1 MAEIAHHTVRARGI
15 DVHVTEAG
23 DGPAVLLLHGFPE
36 LAHSWRH
43 QLPALAAAGY
53 RAIAPDLRGF
63 GGTTVTEDPADYAID
78 ALSADVLALL
88 DALGLT
94 EPVVLAGHDWGA
106 DLAWKTALLHPER
119 FRGVAGL
126 SVPYVPRAPAPP
138 LGILREHLGED
149 FYIVW
154 FQEPGVADAALAA
167 DVRRT
172 LATTRVWD
180 AAWAAEE
187 EDPPRPRWLYEEDL
201 AVYVDAFTR
210 TGFTGGLNLY
220 RNIDRNW
227 EQLAAVDG
235 RTIDMPALFLT
246 GTRDPVTK
254 FMPHQA
260 MEGHVTDLREV
271 VLVEGAGHWVQQERP
286 DEVNAALI
294 AWLDGLEG

>member
-1 MAEIAHHTVRARGI
+1 MREVKGEAFDGAASATTVSAGT
-15 DVHVTEAG
+15 DVVTA
-23 DGPAVLLLHGFPE
+23 AVT
-36 LAHSWRH
+36 S
-43 QLPALAAAGY
+43 
-53 RAIAPDLRGF
+53 
-63 GGTTVTEDPADYAID
+63 GTTDGVT
-78 ALSADVLALL
+78 
-88 DALGLT
+88 
-94 EPVVLAGHDWGA
+94 AGGGRH
-106 DLAWKTALLHPER
+106 
-119 FRGVAGL
+119 
-126 SVPYVPRAPAPP
+126 S
-138 LGILREHLGED
+138 
-149 FYIVW
+149 
-154 FQEPGVADAALAA
+154 ADAALAA

-187 EDPPRPRWLYEEDL
+187 EDPPLPRWLEEEDL

-227 EQLAAVDG
+227 ELLAAVDG

-246 GTRDPVTK
+246 GTRDPVTR

-260 MEGHVTDLREV
+260 MDGHVTDLREV

-294 AWLDGLEG
+294 AWLDGLDP